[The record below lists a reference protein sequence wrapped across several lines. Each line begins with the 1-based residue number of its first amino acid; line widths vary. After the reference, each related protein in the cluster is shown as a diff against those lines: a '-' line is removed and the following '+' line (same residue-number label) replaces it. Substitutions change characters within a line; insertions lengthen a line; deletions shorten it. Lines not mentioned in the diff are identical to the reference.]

1 MQANLFEGSLSEE
14 VTFDSGQS
22 LMRVVI
28 GLLNQTQLLTL

>member
-1 MQANLFEGSLSEE
+1 MCANLFEGSLSEE

-22 LMRVVI
+22 LVRVVI